1 MRTGEEVN
9 IGGVEWQSAVRRHAS
24 FCSQA
29 RRHRPLFSQRAP
41 PLRVPVWVIPPYTP
55 RFTGAIRP
63 SSTHGSALDGSSLS
77 LNHCLFFPFS
87 LLIPLQSLFFQLS
100 FLIMTSLAVSSS
112 ASSLHSASPLSFHTA
127 SSPPSPK
134 PLATSSASSSQV
146 SFSQADEG
154 ASLLPPTDSRRRT
167 TSWLICL
174 REYYNH
180 SCSCIVKQWR

>member
-9 IGGVEWQSAVRRHAS
+9 IGRVEWQSRHAS

-29 RRHRPLFSQRAP
+29 RRHRPLFSQRA
-41 PLRVPVWVIPPYTP
+41 L
-55 RFTGAIRP
+55 P
-63 SSTHGSALDGSSLS
+63 SSFLSGLYRSIPQVHRAIPAIVLPLLRTRRIFPLPQPQSLFS
-77 LNHCLFFPFS
+77 FS

-112 ASSLHSASPLSFHTA
+112 VSSLHSASPLSFHTA

-154 ASLLPPTDSRRRT
+154 
-167 TSWLICL
+167 
-174 REYYNH
+174 
-180 SCSCIVKQWR
+180 

>member
-1 MRTGEEVN
+1 L
-9 IGGVEWQSAVRRHAS
+9 WQSVCVDTPAFVLKLVVIARS
-24 FCSQA
+24 FPRGPLPSEFLSGLY
-29 RRHRPLFSQRAP
+29 RP
-41 PLRVPVWVIPPYTP
+41 IPQVHP
-55 RFTGAIRP
+55 AIRP
-63 SSTHGSALDGSSLS
+63 SSTHCSALDGSSLS

-87 LLIPLQSLFFQLS
+87 SLISLQSLFFQLS

-154 ASLLPPTDSRRRT
+154 
-167 TSWLICL
+167 
-174 REYYNH
+174 
-180 SCSCIVKQWR
+180 

>member
-1 MRTGEEVN
+1 MRTGEEVS
-9 IGGVEWQSAVRRHAS
+9 IGGFEWQSTVRRHAS

-41 PLRVPVWVIPPYTP
+41 LQSSLLSGLHRPIPQVHK
-55 RFTGAIRP
+55 AIP
-63 SSTHGSALDGSSLS
+63 AISTNCSALDGSSLS

-87 LLIPLQSLFFQLS
+87 PLIPLQSLFFRLS
-100 FLIMTSLAVSSS
+100 FLIMTSLVASSS
-112 ASSLHSASPLSFHTA
+112 SVSSLHSASALSFHTA

-154 ASLLPPTDSRRRT
+154 
-167 TSWLICL
+167 
-174 REYYNH
+174 
-180 SCSCIVKQWR
+180 

>member
-9 IGGVEWQSAVRRHAS
+9 IGVEWQSTVRRHAS

-41 PLRVPVWVIPPYTP
+41 PCLGYTALYP
-55 RFTGAIRP
+55 RFTRPSRP
-63 SSTHGSALDGSSLS
+63 SSTHYSALDGSSLS
-77 LNHCLFFPFS
+77 LNHSLFFPFS
-87 LLIPLQSLFFQLS
+87 LLIPFQSLFFQLS

-112 ASSLHSASPLSFHTA
+112 ASSLHSASLSFHTA

-154 ASLLPPTDSRRRT
+154 
-167 TSWLICL
+167 
-174 REYYNH
+174 
-180 SCSCIVKQWR
+180 

>member
-1 MRTGEEVN
+1 MSCGNQVCVDTT
-9 IGGVEWQSAVRRHAS
+9 S

-41 PLRVPVWVIPPYTP
+41 PLPLPVWVIPLYTP
-55 RFTGAIRP
+55 ASPGPSRP
-63 SSTHGSALDGSSLS
+63 SSTYSSALDGSSLS

-87 LLIPLQSLFFQLS
+87 LLIPFQSLFFKPS

-112 ASSLHSASPLSFHTA
+112 VSSLHSASPLSFHTA

-154 ASLLPPTDSRRRT
+154 
-167 TSWLICL
+167 
-174 REYYNH
+174 
-180 SCSCIVKQWR
+180 